1 MGAEEKDLIKVKEE
15 GNLTDEDYED
25 LEPMEWP
32 VFGAEDRDYDDEIL
46 SLYDDDDEEEIVNEN

>member
-32 VFGAEDRDYDDEIL
+32 NFWK
-46 SLYDDDDEEEIVNEN
+46 